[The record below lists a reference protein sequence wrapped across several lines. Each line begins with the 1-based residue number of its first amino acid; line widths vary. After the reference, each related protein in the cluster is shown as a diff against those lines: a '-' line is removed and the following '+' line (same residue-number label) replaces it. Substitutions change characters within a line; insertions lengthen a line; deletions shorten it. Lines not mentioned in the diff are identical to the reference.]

1 MSAEQNK
8 AEQHL
13 RAVLEHLGFDN
24 DPECQA
30 TPAAFLEFLG
40 ELDPRRPPPSI
51 TLLDTESTDPV
62 VLRDMGFYSLCAH
75 HLVPFLGQA
84 CVAIR
89 PAGRLVGLGSIAR
102 LMHHHAARPQIQ
114 ERMGAQL
121 AEDLMERLG
130 ARTVFVHLR
139 ARHLCMEMRGARTP
153 AWIETLAWRGEDDPQ
168 LRALLADLV
177 PGGPTTSGGCH
188 GGRG

>member
-1 MSAEQNK
+1 MVTPPMSAED
-8 AEQHL
+8 HL
-13 RAVLEHLGFDN
+13 RALLAQLGFDA

-30 TPAAFLEFLG
+30 TPAAFVAFLRG
-40 ELDPRRPPPSI
+40 MDPGRPGPEL
-51 TLLDTESTDPV
+51 TLLDSSSTDPV

-102 LMHHHAARPQIQ
+102 LLHHHAHRPQIQ
-114 ERMGAQL
+114 ERLGATL
-121 AEDLMERLG
+121 ADELMERLG
-130 ARTVFVHLR
+130 ARTVCVHLR
-139 ARHLCMEMRGARTP
+139 ARHLCMEMRGSRTP
-153 AWIETLAWRGEDDPQ
+153 AWVETLAWRGEDDPQ